1 MPCSRLSRQSVREN
15 LFRRRRRPQGKLSSS
30 DDTLAEAHSSLAAS
44 LCYYDFD
51 FVQAARE
58 FQRAIELN
66 PNYATAHQWYGIVY
80 FAALGRFDEAIS
92 EVKRALEL
100 DPLSLII
107 NSDLGRTYYFAR
119 RYDEAV
125 EQLHKT
131 LEMDS
136 NFYFA
141 HRHLGCVLEV
151 KGDFP
156 AAIKEYQKAR
166 ELNDDPR
173 VLGIAWSRFCRLRQ

>member
-1 MPCSRLSRQSVREN
+1 MSCSRLSRQSVREN
-15 LFRRRRRPQGKLSSS
+15 AFSKAEAAARKALEL
-30 DDTLAEAHSSLAAS
+30 DDTLAEAHTSLAAS

-51 FVQAARE
+51 FAQAARE

-66 PNYATAHQWYGIVY
+66 PNYATAHQWYGIV
-80 FAALGRFDEAIS
+80 FLQRQGRFDEAIS

-125 EQLHKT
+125 EQLRKT
-131 LEMDS
+131 S
-136 NFYFA
+136 GNGF
-141 HRHLGCVLEV
+141 
-151 KGDFP
+151 
-156 AAIKEYQKAR
+156 
-166 ELNDDPR
+166 
-173 VLGIAWSRFCRLRQ
+173 